1 MIFTYKN
8 IQNSRKKYVELIAV
22 PFCEINSTL
31 QVSLPHF
38 LKYFFFQAKT
48 KVPRR
53 VEATR
58 LSIDKTVLQEE
69 EEVLPAPPDGGYGW
83 VIVFASFMCN
93 MVVDGIGYS
102 FGILLPK
109 LIEEYGSSKSKTAFV
124 GSLLPGTTMLVGPIV
139 SVFVNK
145 FGCRMATIVGS
156 IIAGVAMGLS
166 TICPNVDALLIVY
179 GILGGLGCGLMYL
192 PAVVCVGYY
201 FESKRSLATGI
212 AVCGSGVGTFVFAPM
227 ASALVSNYG
236 WKGTNL
242 VIGAIA
248 LFCIVFGALMKPLEY
263 SNKEKKLVENGNGV
277 NKPVKNINRNM
288 SEVSHN
294 FTNYI

>member
-1 MIFTYKN
+1 M
-8 IQNSRKKYVELIAV
+8 
-22 PFCEINSTL
+22 
-31 QVSLPHF
+31 
-38 LKYFFFQAKT
+38 
-48 KVPRR
+48 
-53 VEATR
+53 EATR
-58 LSIDKTVLQEE
+58 LSIDKAILQEE

-102 FGILLPK
+102 FGILLPE
-109 LIEEYGSSKSKTAFV
+109 LIKEYGSSKSKTALV

-166 TICPNVDALLIVY
+166 TLCPDIDSLLVVY
-179 GILGGLGCGLMYL
+179 GIVGGLGCGLMYL
-192 PAVVCVGYY
+192 PAVVAVGYY

-248 LFCIVFGALMKPLEY
+248 MLCIVFGALMKPLEY
-263 SNKEKKLVENGNGV
+263 SSKQKLLVENGNEINQNG
-277 NKPVKNINRNM
+277 KKIDRNIT
-288 SEVSHN
+288 EVSRNKCIHYVFPIN
-294 FTNYI
+294 KINIINCEHYIFLLLNIVQCCTLASYDSFHLVPS